1 MLDVPRL
8 SQMAWQ
14 DVGGAGW
21 CSPTSVAMVLAHAG
35 TLPPTTDSGSVD
47 VARVAAEVLDPAY
60 GAGNWPFNT
69 AWAATLAGRAHVS
82 RLHDLRD
89 AERFIDA
96 GIPLVA
102 SVAYRRGDLR
112 GAPVRGTDG
121 HLVVIRG
128 FTADGSVVTNDPAA
142 PSGARCVA
150 PMTAASS
157 SAPGSAARV
166 VWSTSSIVPTRTMPV
181 I

>member
-1 MLDVPRL
+1 
-8 SQMAWQ
+8 
-14 DVGGAGW
+14 
-21 CSPTSVAMVLAHAG
+21 MVLAHAG

-69 AWAATLAGRAHVS
+69 AWAATLAGCAHVS

-142 PSGARCVA
+142 PSARTVRRTYDRGEFERA
-150 PMTAASS
+150 WLD
-157 SAPGSAARV
+157 GSGGLV
-166 VWSTSSIVPTRTMPV
+166 YV
-181 I
+181 IHREDQQIPLD